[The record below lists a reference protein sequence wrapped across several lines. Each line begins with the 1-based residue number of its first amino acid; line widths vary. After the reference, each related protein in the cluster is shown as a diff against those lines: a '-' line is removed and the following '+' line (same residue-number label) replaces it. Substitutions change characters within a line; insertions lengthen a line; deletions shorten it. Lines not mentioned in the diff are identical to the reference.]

1 MLVAVKEKK
10 PGTKIPFESSE
21 FSTSL
26 ITSFNHLEKKEKAR
40 FASTK
45 TKNRREKFP
54 PNIRNKK
61 KKKIYKFSLKL
72 DYTIGPPANEVL
84 RKWSEIRLT
93 HMRDGWPVFPPRL
106 STTVADKWMSV
117 GEHVTGDPSVAPPLS
132 FHSLFLSSALYRRHI
147 LPQHKWLLALPS
159 SSSVFTC
166 TFRWL
171 YEVRTTRPKLD
182 AGRLRLRFSFIHL
195 FFPRDRANNCRFLLF
210 FYSLKFVPR
219 ELPVLDTTTV
229 RRDYYVI
236 CT

>member
-1 MLVAVKEKK
+1 MGGRLSRRGWAPLLPTNEWVWANTWLEIQAL
-10 PGTKIPFESSE
+10 PHLCR
-21 FSTSL
+21 STLS
-26 ITSFNHLEKKEKAR
+26 
-40 FASTK
+40 
-45 TKNRREKFP
+45 
-54 PNIRNKK
+54 
-61 KKKIYKFSLKL
+61 FSL
-72 DYTIGPPANEVL
+72 PHFVP
-84 RKWSEIRLT
+84 
-93 HMRDGWPVFPPRL
+93 
-106 STTVADKWMSV
+106 
-117 GEHVTGDPSVAPPLS
+117 
-132 FHSLFLSSALYRRHI
+132 YRRHI

-195 FFPRDRANNCRFLLF
+195 FSPGYRANNCRFLLF